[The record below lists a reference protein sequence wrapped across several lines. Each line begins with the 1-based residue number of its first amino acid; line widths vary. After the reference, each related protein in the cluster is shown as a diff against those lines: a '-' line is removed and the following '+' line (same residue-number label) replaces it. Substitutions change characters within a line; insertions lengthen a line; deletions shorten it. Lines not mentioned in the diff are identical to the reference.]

1 MPAPPEQYVSHMGR
15 SCGRGGRALG
25 SILARKLGIE
35 YYDKELLLQAAAKAG
50 MSPDYFEKNDER
62 MPGFLSAFYPFSSG
76 MSPLTWYT
84 GPTAISADGIYRSQ
98 CDFIRELAASR
109 PCIIVGRSADYVLR
123 DHPNTVN
130 VFVHAPV
137 EDCVKRIMERGEC
150 LSAEDARNLVE
161 KTNKLRANYYN
172 FYTDKRWGHAT
183 SYDLTFDSSLLPLET
198 IADIIIT
205 YLRARFNDPAR
216 S

>member
-1 MPAPPEQYVSHMGR
+1 MTDPQAPYVITIGR
-15 SCGRGGRALG
+15 SFGSGGRALG

-50 MSPDYFEKNDER
+50 MSPEYFEKNDER

-137 EDCVKRIMERGEC
+137 EDCVRRILERGEC
-150 LSAEDARNLVE
+150 VTPEDARAMVE

-172 FYTDKRWGHAT
+172 FYTDKRWGHAA
-183 SYDLTFDSSLLPLET
+183 SYDLTFDSSRLPLET
-198 IADIIIT
+198 IADLIIA